1 MIWLDHHGYH
11 VQGKQYSDTP
21 ATPHAVGR
29 GFTGVLLVVDS
40 GVMTQTFEIQLNVSQ
55 SESELLKA
63 SFTLCHTTPTF
74 LDFVDQ
80 RRMHW
85 DPLTGIDT
93 PTHKF
98 STGVTFDTLSKAEP
112 TDLLFD
118 PVDAKFFLPERRF
131 IVSVKL
137 IVQSKVLN

>member
-1 MIWLDHHGYH
+1 MIWLDHHGYN
-11 VQGKQYSDTP
+11 VQGKQYQDIP
-21 ATPHAVGR
+21 ATPHSVGR
-29 GFTGVLLVVDS
+29 GFTGKLLVVDS

-55 SESELLKA
+55 PETELLKA

-80 RRMHW
+80 RRFHW
-85 DPLTGIDT
+85 DPFTGTDT

-98 STGVTFDTLSKAEP
+98 STGVTFDSLSKAEP

-118 PVDAKFFLPERRF
+118 PLTYKFFLPERRF
-131 IVSVKL
+131 LVTIKL
-137 IVQSKVLN
+137 ITNSKVLY